1 MSRNTVSTPGHQMA
15 VSSLQRQID
24 RLNGKID
31 DTQAPAAPV
40 DPKKDQQRASEL
52 GYVSG
57 FDFRQRLGLTAPAF
71 RDAVSSGVIPSPVL
85 SRGGNDWFD
94 FLDVQRAVARRKM

>member
-1 MSRNTVSTPGHQMA
+1 MA

-24 RLNGKID
+24 KLNGKID

-52 GYVSG
+52 GYVSA
-57 FDFRQRLGLTAPAF
+57 FDFRKQLGLSQPAF
-71 RDAVSSGVIPSPVL
+71 RDAVRTGAVPAPVL

-94 FLDVQRAVARRKM
+94 ARDVQLAVSRRKM